1 MAAGNAVSP
10 CRGAAEI
17 ADAVAADEIRA
28 IDETDA
34 ALARIKA
41 RDGEVRAWRWLDADV
56 SRSLACAVDDSPV
69 KGPLAGA
76 GVGIK
81 DIIDTKHWPTENGVD
96 ADKGRRPGADAT
108 AVTRLINAGA
118 VILGKTVTTECAFHY
133 PRETVNPHDPE
144 RTPGGSSM
152 GSGAAV
158 GGGMVPL
165 ALGSQTVGSVLR
177 PASFCGAWAMKP
189 SWGLIPR
196 TGMLQL
202 SHTLD
207 HIGVYGRSARDLAL
221 TIDALSGGDG
231 RDPASQG
238 IGPSRLNA
246 GLATPPLN
254 RPRFVFL
261 RDFAWPEI
269 EPSSAELFGG
279 LAEHLNAPTADMPPL
294 YNDIFDAAQDVL
306 ARDVAFNLGQRYRTA
321 GELMSA
327 GLREWIVRGFSTGLE
342 RYLRQMDRLQK
353 MRVAFPKV
361 INKFDAAIAP
371 AAPGEAPKNLTNTG
385 NPKFN
390 LLWTSI
396 GVPAVNVPALKG
408 PSGMPVGVQVIGRYG
423 ADLET
428 LRAAAWLGH
437 ELGAEVAE

>member
-1 MAAGNAVSP
+1 MAASNAAPP

-17 ADAVAADEIRA
+17 VDAVVAGETRA
-28 IDETDA
+28 IDETNA
-34 ALARIKA
+34 AFARIKA
-41 RDGEVRAWRWLDADV
+41 RDGRVRAWRWLNTDF
-56 SRSLACAVDDSPV
+56 SRSLAYAVDDAPV

-76 GVGIK
+76 GVGLK
-81 DIIDTKHWPTENGVD
+81 DIIDTKDWPTENGVD
-96 ADKGRRPGADAT
+96 TDKGRRPATDAT
-108 AVTRLINAGA
+108 AVTRLIAAGA
-118 VILGKTVTTECAFHY
+118 VILGKTVTTECAFLH

-202 SHTLD
+202 SHYLD

-221 TIDALSGGDG
+221 AIDVLSGDDG
-231 RDPASQG
+231 HDPASQG
-238 IGPSRLNA
+238 VAPSRLTA
-246 GLATPPLN
+246 GLGARPLN
-254 RPRFVFL
+254 RPRFIFL
-261 RDFAWPEI
+261 RDYAWPEI
-269 EPSSAELFGG
+269 EPSSAELFGN
-279 LAEHLNAPTADMPPL
+279 LAEQLKAPTADMPPL
-294 YNDIFDAAQDVL
+294 YNDIFDIAQDVL
-306 ARDVAFNLGQRYRTA
+306 ARDAAFNLGQRYRKA
-321 GELMSA
+321 GDLISA
-327 GLREWIVRGFSTGLE
+327 PLREWVVRGFSVGVE
-342 RYLRQMDRLQK
+342 RYLTQMNRLQK

-361 INKFDAAIAP
+361 ISEFDAVIAP
-371 AAPGEAPKNLTNTG
+371 ATPGEAPRDLTNTG
-385 NPKFN
+385 SPKFN

-408 PSGMPVGVQVIGRYG
+408 PAGMPVGVQVIGRYG

-437 ELGAEVAE
+437 ELGAEVVD